1 MLTDDLKNS
10 TDIAKSS
17 EEVAAAAEELSASV
31 EEINRSSTEIMTAI
45 GQISL
50 GAEQASSAVE
60 QAVAGITQIEQGT
73 SLAQERANE
82 AITVGSNMQSLLT
95 DNKVKVDEM
104 ITAINQTL
112 ETGKQNLEAIDTVE
126 QLSREIDKVSEAIG
140 VVAIK
145 TAMLAV
151 NGAVE
156 AARAGE
162 FGKGFAVVSDDIQNL
177 ADDAAENVEQIK
189 DLVKD
194 IQNQAVRVRMDLAD
208 VADASAQEAQRAQK
222 TTTDLEQVDAEMK
235 SLIDDSNEIL
245 DGVNEVVTAVF

>member
-1 MLTDDLKNS
+1 
-10 TDIAKSS
+10 
-17 EEVAAAAEELSASV
+17 
-31 EEINRSSTEIMTAI
+31 
-45 GQISL
+45 
-50 GAEQASSAVE
+50 
-60 QAVAGITQIEQGT
+60 
-73 SLAQERANE
+73 
-82 AITVGSNMQSLLT
+82 MQSLLT

-126 QLSREIDKVSEAIG
+126 QLSREIDKVSEASG

-245 DGVNEVVTAVF
+245 DGVNEVVTAVDQAKKGMEQIAAANEQAIHSATEASTASSQQAQGAEELAAAIEEIASIADELQSA